1 MGLETALIGGILGAA
16 GSVAGSA
23 INSAATGS
31 AVDKQT
37 QAQNDSIKFQQEQ
50 AAKADQLLRQQSDQ
64 ARQDLQPFR
73 DSQVSA
79 LNQLNQLADP
89 NSSLANAQRDIA
101 TQAIQRQLAA
111 QGLLRSKKQTDLL
124 GNVELGL
131 AQQRAGI
138 LQGLAG
144 SGAAQQQAGI
154 SQGLGQNLANNA
166 LNLGGQIGS
175 SFQNIGQIQGQGAIA
190 NANAITG
197 GLAGL
202 NNAIQGT
209 FTNYANL
216 QQQRQNNELNQ
227 AILMKLFGQNL
238 VNPNGA
244 K

>member
-1 MGLETALIGGILGAA
+1 MGIETAIIGGILGAA

-23 INSAATGS
+23 ISADATGS

-37 QAQNDSIKFQQEQ
+37 KAQNDSIKFQQEQ
-50 AAKADQLLRQQSDQ
+50 AAKAEQFLRDQSSQ

-73 DSQVSA
+73 NSQVNA

-89 NSSLANAQRDIA
+89 NSSLANAQRDVA

-111 QGLLRSKKQTDLL
+111 QGLLRSKKQSDLL
-124 GNVELGL
+124 GGLELGL

-144 SGAAQQQAGI
+144 TGAAQQQAQI
-154 SQGLGQNLANNA
+154 SQGLGQGLANNV
-166 LNLGGQIGS
+166 LNLGNQVGS

-190 NANAITG
+190 NANAFTG

-202 NNAIQGT
+202 NNSIQGT
-209 FTNYANL
+209 FGAINNIDRQKQQDTINNL
-216 QQQRQNNELNQ
+216 
-227 AILMKLFGQNL
+227 ILSKILGK
-238 VNPNGA
+238 GIA
-244 K
+244 